1 MRQLNGG
8 RIVEGSRDERNMLM
22 TQHMIWT
29 SPQYPTV
36 WHEPEQWNFQVGSSH
51 VVIHLNQVEDGQRR
65 ILYYV
70 DRHDVGIRPSRT
82 IRIKNSVY
90 NEEDLKAVLEE
101 VLTVVD
107 INAIMES

>member
-8 RIVEGSRDERNMLM
+8 RIVEGTRDERNMLM

-36 WHEPEQWNFQVGSSH
+36 WHESEQWNFEVGCSQ

-65 ILYYV
+65 VLCYV
-70 DRHDVGIRPSRT
+70 DRHDVIVRPSRAV
-82 IRIKNSVY
+82 RIDHSLY
-90 NEEDLKAVLEE
+90 NEEDLKAVIEE
-101 VLTVVD
+101 VLTAVD
-107 INAIMES
+107 ISSIMES